1 MTCQYAQQASLWQTI
16 TFGMN
21 IHTRKKKNQIHLPD
35 FVITISVPLLWKS
48 SQSSLASRWTLGSS
62 STSSSG
68 SRVLRGLRW
77 AAAVWCPNEEKWRPV
92 SAAPSSWSMIGF
104 PSAPGRERE
113 PLGGRA
119 RAGKKGGWWPSIAL
133 MANSGP
139 RWGIN
144 GWYAILDPCMTGSL
158 IRKFIQVQAPTVDD
172 RSDLKQYSLST
183 TVMPAHKKSKR
194 RQNKKRGKI
203 NLKFESFWKF
213 PLQLCRNKHP
223 LLFHKLLWN
232 LYSRLLDLD
241 QKSVK
246 RNVKMFSINLQEC
259 CESDFPQSLKH
270 IGHLCASRCLADIS
284 RIKPTRV
291 SHLIDC
297 SAFFLF
303 CCCLQ
308 YRHSC

>member
-1 MTCQYAQQASLWQTI
+1 MNWGDITDSMWHVCKVGGEYIYQYEQLASAYLDTI
-16 TFGMN
+16 CDNLEMN
-21 IHTRKKKNQIHLPD
+21 TTTTTKKNLVHLPD

-77 AAAVWCPNEEKWRPV
+77 AAAAWCPSEEKWRPV
-92 SAAPSSWSMIGF
+92 SAAPISWSMIGF

-158 IRKFIQVQAPTVDD
+158 IRKFIQVQATNVDGWM
-172 RSDLKQYSLST
+172 LEQY
-183 TVMPAHKKSKR
+183 
-194 RQNKKRGKI
+194 
-203 NLKFESFWKF
+203 F
-213 PLQLCRNKHP
+213 
-223 LLFHKLLWN
+223 
-232 LYSRLLDLD
+232 
-241 QKSVK
+241 
-246 RNVKMFSINLQEC
+246 
-259 CESDFPQSLKH
+259 
-270 IGHLCASRCLADIS
+270 
-284 RIKPTRV
+284 
-291 SHLIDC
+291 
-297 SAFFLF
+297 
-303 CCCLQ
+303 
-308 YRHSC
+308 